1 MLRKRHRMTTD
12 FEQVHQ
18 KDPFPT
24 EDHPADSFFIS
35 TLAWFASQCQIS
47 SAAVKLRDTLPA
59 SLQLYVAEALDVK
72 LYSFDTV
79 QGTFFMQ
86 QTTDALGPNVTWMD
100 LDKTNKFLLSTSV
113 ANFDKREKTGA
124 VFSAAIA
131 PNGTLT
137 PVNVVPSPEGPVSL
151 EGSPDGKIV
160 MVASFTGASLTSYKL
175 GADGKLSQPGQNVI
189 FTGSGPVPGRQA
201 AAAAHQVQLDP
212 TGKLLLVPD
221 LGSDRIRT
229 FSLEGNGNLVRG
241 AILFYVVCELSNEV
255 IVVELSDIQANT
267 VSFKQVITTLP
278 KGTNATNFFAA
289 EVLITPDGKFLYV
302 TNRQTTPD
310 ARVDDNTFAIYARNQ
325 TDGTLIPFG
334 FSPTGG
340 RGSQNFAFSPD
351 KAASLVVVTNK
362 DSNLVTIHRRDPG
375 SGALNQIA
383 SVPCLAPSVA
393 LFRG

>member
-1 MLRKRHRMTTD
+1 MAIRK
-12 FEQVHQ
+12 
-18 KDPFPT
+18 
-24 EDHPADSFFIS
+24 AFFIS

-221 LGSDRIRT
+221 LGSDRSER
-229 FSLEGNGNLVRG
+229 SLLKEME
-241 AILFYVVCELSNEV
+241 ISFYVVCELSNEV

-351 KAASLVVVTNK
+351 KAASLVVTNK
-362 DSNLVTIHRRDPG
+362 DSNLVTIHKRDPG

>member
-1 MLRKRHRMTTD
+1 MAIRK
-12 FEQVHQ
+12 
-18 KDPFPT
+18 
-24 EDHPADSFFIS
+24 AFFIS

-241 AILFYVVCELSNEV
+241 GDLVIKPGCGPRHVVFAPLKRGIPQRFYVVCELSNEV

-362 DSNLVTIHRRDPG
+362 DSNLVTIHKRDPG